1 MFFLNNSTSTKLTN
15 SSRELDSFQT
25 KPSVSNAIG
34 NTTLVKIS
42 NGLYAKLESSNPSGS
57 IKDRMAKHLLNLA
70 EERNELKEGGTI
82 IEATSGNTGIAFSML
97 AAERGYRMIAV
108 MPKNM
113 SEERKK
119 MIRAFGG
126 EIIEVGNND
135 FEGAVEHRDQLVQ
148 ELSAFCPNQFENVD
162 NIDCHYVT
170 TGQEIIQQVR
180 GLNLDQKISAFVA
193 GTGSGGTLMGVR
205 KALVEVYPDVE
216 IVAVEP
222 TESAVMSGKEPGEHM
237 IQGIGDGFIPPVVD
251 MNFVDKIETVS
262 SQESI
267 ARMHRLTREL
277 GLMVGISS
285 GAHVLSAEKYIEKY
299 QPDGIVVTILCD
311 RQERYF
317 SLIN

>member
-113 SEERKK
+113 SEERKM
-119 MIRAFGG
+119 MI
-126 EIIEVGNND
+126 
-135 FEGAVEHRDQLVQ
+135 L
-148 ELSAFCPNQFENVD
+148 
-162 NIDCHYVT
+162 
-170 TGQEIIQQVR
+170 
-180 GLNLDQKISAFVA
+180 
-193 GTGSGGTLMGVR
+193 
-205 KALVEVYPDVE
+205 
-216 IVAVEP
+216 
-222 TESAVMSGKEPGEHM
+222 
-237 IQGIGDGFIPPVVD
+237 
-251 MNFVDKIETVS
+251 
-262 SQESI
+262 
-267 ARMHRLTREL
+267 
-277 GLMVGISS
+277 
-285 GAHVLSAEKYIEKY
+285 
-299 QPDGIVVTILCD
+299 
-311 RQERYF
+311 
-317 SLIN
+317 SLIHI

>member
-113 SEERKK
+113 SEERKM

-180 GLNLDQKISAFVA
+180 GLNLDQK
-193 GTGSGGTLMGVR
+193 L
-205 KALVEVYPDVE
+205 
-216 IVAVEP
+216 
-222 TESAVMSGKEPGEHM
+222 
-237 IQGIGDGFIPPVVD
+237 
-251 MNFVDKIETVS
+251 
-262 SQESI
+262 
-267 ARMHRLTREL
+267 
-277 GLMVGISS
+277 
-285 GAHVLSAEKYIEKY
+285 
-299 QPDGIVVTILCD
+299 
-311 RQERYF
+311 
-317 SLIN
+317 SLIHI

>member
-1 MFFLNNSTSTKLTN
+1 MNNSTSTKLTN

-25 KPSVSNAIG
+25 EPSVSNAIG

-113 SEERKK
+113 SEERKM